1 MTRSRWLSVLAAFAL
16 AVLGATTAVVVADAG
31 VSRPLKAT
39 ITVNEREFKITP
51 STRKAPVGRV
61 KLVVKNVGSYPHAL
75 AIRGAGV
82 NKRTPMIKPGK
93 SAVLVVDLRSGSYAL
108 WCPVPGHAA
117 RGMKSS
123 LALPGAA
130 VTSNTTTTTTTTD
143 DTTTTDVIP
152 GY

>member
-1 MTRSRWLSVLAAFAL
+1 MTRSRWLSVLAALAL
-16 AVLGATTAVVVADAG
+16 AVLGATTAVVVANAG
-31 VSRPLKAT
+31 VAHPLKAT

-51 STRKAPVGRV
+51 SSRKAPVGRV
-61 KLVVKNVGSYPHAL
+61 KLVVKNTGSYPHAL

-82 NKRTPMIKPGK
+82 NKRTPTIKPGK

-108 WCPVPGHAA
+108 WCPIPGHAA

-130 VTSNTTTTTTTTD
+130 ATTTTTTTADTTTTD
-143 DTTTTDVIP
+143 DTTTTIP